1 MKEREDYLIE
11 KRGKNEGKG
20 RRCKKKD
27 VRGRAR

>member
-20 RRCKKKD
+20 RRFKQKE